1 MLLSGCLL
9 AAAPLRAADRPVL
22 RFALGQAWSPP
33 FARIVD
39 GRPQG
44 GLLYELMEQIAAN
57 AGARASYTLL
67 PPKRVDVALE
77 RNLVDLHC
85 LLSPAW
91 MGDYQVAP
99 ERWTVPLLNLD
110 DVLLAP
116 AGFAGERL
124 DLAQGAPARV
134 GLVLSY
140 RYPGLE
146 AALASGRLLREDAP
160 TQERVLEKLA
170 RGRTEFAVANSM
182 IASWYNQRL
191 PADQQLKALQVIDS
205 VPAHCLLAVRPA
217 LAPARIQAAVR
228 RLVESGQLKAILARY
243 R

>member
-1 MLLSGCLL
+1 MSGCLL
-9 AAAPLRAADRPVL
+9 AAMPARAAEPVL
-22 RFALGQAWSPP
+22 RFALGQAWSLP
-33 FARIVD
+33 FAKISPA
-39 GRPQG
+39 GELQG
-44 GLLYELMEQIAAN
+44 GLLFELMEQIAAN

-77 RNLVDLHC
+77 RSLVDLHC

-99 ERWTVPLLNLD
+99 ERWTVPLLTLD

-116 AGFAGERL
+116 PGHIGERL
-124 DLAQGAPARV
+124 DLSRGAPARV

-140 RYPGLE
+140 HYPGLE
-146 AALASGRLLREDAP
+146 KALASGRLLREDAP

-170 RGRTEFAVANSM
+170 RGRTDYAVANSM
-182 IASWYNQRL
+182 MAAWFNKRQA
-191 PADQQLKALQVIDS
+191 PEQQLEPLQVIDS
-205 VPAHCLLAVRPA
+205 VPVHCLLAVQPA
-217 LAPARIQAAVR
+217 LEPARIQAAVR
-228 RLVESGQLKAILARY
+228 QLAQSGQLKSILARY